1 VTARHEEPAT
11 VEQLAA
17 AMDALGFYSGSNDPR
32 EHAPEALRLGGADA
46 YRLRLVNALLGAVQT
61 EAILAETIEVDGERR
76 AAAYRQQ
83 LVTAGVEE
91 DPDKLMEFLR
101 WQVLR
106 ATAPLREIAR
116 RPEAGPIPLAAAHA
130 AEGLQWLLA
139 VVAGGQQPPT
149 AADVDALVHDLEAAR
164 SSLLDAVANV
174 DVLRRKLAPADGL
187 VGER

>member
-1 VTARHEEPAT
+1 MTAVHEEPAA

-17 AMDALGFYSGSNDPR
+17 AMAALGFYTGTN
-32 EHAPEALRLGGADA
+32 APGGHEDEARRLGGPEA

-61 EAILAETIEVDGERR
+61 EALLAETTQVTGEQR
-76 AAAYRQQ
+76 AGAYRQQ

-106 ATAPLREIAR
+106 ATGPLREIAQ

-130 AEGLQWLLA
+130 ARA
-139 VVAGGQQPPT
+139 
-149 AADVDALVHDLEAAR
+149 
-164 SSLLDAVANV
+164 SSGFS
-174 DVLRRKLAPADGL
+174 P
-187 VGER
+187 

>member
-1 VTARHEEPAT
+1 MTARHEEPAT

-17 AMDALGFYSGSNDPR
+17 AMDALGLYTGSNDPG
-32 EHAPEALRLGGADA
+32 EHAGEALRLGGADA
-46 YRLRLVNALLGAVQT
+46 YRMRLVNALLGAVQT

-83 LVTAGVEE
+83 LVTAGVED

-106 ATAPLREIAR
+106 ATTPLREIAQ
-116 RPEAGPIPLAAAHA
+116 RPEAGPVPVAAAHA

-139 VVAGGQQPPT
+139 VVAGGQQPT
-149 AADVDALVHDLEAAR
+149 AADVDALLHDLDAAR
-164 SSLLDAVANV
+164 TSLLHAVANV
-174 DVLRRKLAPADGL
+174 DVLRRLLALADDL
-187 VGER
+187 VRER

>member
-1 VTARHEEPAT
+1 VGARHEEPAT

-17 AMDALGFYSGSNDPR
+17 AMDALGFYTGSNDPS
-32 EHAPEALRLGGADA
+32 EHAAEALRLGGADV
-46 YRLRLVNALLGAVQT
+46 YRMRLVNALLGAVQT

-106 ATAPLREIAR
+106 ATMPLREIAR
-116 RPEAGPIPLAAAHA
+116 RPEAGPIPVAAAHA

-139 VVAGGQQPPT
+139 VVAGGQQPT
-149 AADVDALVHDLEAAR
+149 GADVDALVRNLEAAR
-164 SSLLDAVANV
+164 TSLLDALANV
-174 DVLRRKLAPADGL
+174 DILGRMLALADDL
-187 VGER
+187 VRER

>member
-1 VTARHEEPAT
+1 MGARHEEPAT

-17 AMDALGFYSGSNDPR
+17 AMDALGFYTGSNDPS
-32 EHAPEALRLGGADA
+32 EHAAEALRLGGADV
-46 YRLRLVNALLGAVQT
+46 YRMRLVNALLGAVQT

-83 LVTAGVEE
+83 LVTAEE

-106 ATAPLREIAR
+106 ATTPLREIAR
-116 RPEAGPIPLAAAHA
+116 RPEAGPIPVAAAHA

-139 VVAGGQQPPT
+139 VVAGGQQPT
-149 AADVDALVHDLEAAR
+149 GADVDALVRNLEAAR
-164 SSLLDAVANV
+164 TSLLDALANV
-174 DVLRRKLAPADGL
+174 DILGRMLALADDL
-187 VGER
+187 VRER

>member
-1 VTARHEEPAT
+1 MRAYREEPAT
-11 VEQLAA
+11 VEQVAA
-17 AMDALGFYSGSNDPR
+17 AMDALGFYVGTNDPG
-32 EHAPEALRLGGADA
+32 EHAAEALRLGGADA
-46 YRLRLVNALLGAVQT
+46 YRMRLVNALLGAVQT
-61 EAILAETIEVDGERR
+61 EALLAETIDVDSERR

-106 ATAPLREIAR
+106 ATTPLREIAQ

-139 VVAGGQQPPT
+139 VVAGGQQPT
-149 AADVDALVHDLEAAR
+149 AANVDDLVANLEAAR
-164 SSLLDAVANV
+164 TSLLDAVANV
-174 DVLRRKLAPADGL
+174 DVLRQMLAPADEL
-187 VGER
+187 VRER